1 MPRYDL
7 LAVDLDGT
15 LFDSARKV
23 SQENRRALARAADAG
38 TLIAVVTGRRLPAAM
53 PSLEGLDIDPL
64 LVFNSGALIKESFQ
78 GPILR
83 RRFLPRETAE
93 EVIVL
98 GRACGAAPIIHD
110 GPDGEGYI
118 VIETMDANPSMA
130 YYLEKAS
137 PRAQRVSDLKA
148 YLDRDPVQVGFTGSV
163 EEIRTIASSLESKLR
178 DKIKV
183 ARSEYPERDFA
194 LLDVLATEATKAEAL
209 RFLSE
214 RYDVPREKTMAI
226 GDNWNDLE
234 MLEEAGLAVLMSN
247 APIELLGLGFATTD
261 TNDEDGVAKAIY
273 KYVL

>member
-1 MPRYDL
+1 MPQYDL

-23 SQENRRALARAADAG
+23 SQGNRLALVRATDAG
-38 TLIAVVTGRRLPAAM
+38 TRVAVVTGRRLPAAL

-64 LVFNSGALIKESFQ
+64 LVFNSGALIKESFK

-93 EVIVL
+93 KVIAL
-98 GRACGAAPIIHD
+98 GRDCGAAPIVHD
-110 GPDGEGYI
+110 GPDGEGHI
-118 VIETMDANPSMA
+118 VIETSDTNPSMV

-137 PRAQRVSDLKA
+137 PPARLVSDLTS
-148 YLDRDPVQVGFTGSV
+148 YLDRDPVQVGFAGAV
-163 EEIRTIASSLESKLR
+163 EEIRTIASSLESSLGDR
-178 DKIKV
+178 LKV

-209 RFLSE
+209 RFLAE

-247 APIELLGLGFATTD
+247 APAELLSLGFVTTD

-273 KYVL
+273 EYVL